1 MAQLDEA
8 DLAPLHSG
16 YRAPYILAAAKAVA
30 SGELDLEKTG
40 LLPCTEARAELKKLN
55 GVGDKVANCVVLFGL
70 HQLDAFPV
78 DVWIKRALAANLPKG
93 FDPASLGKYA
103 GLAQQYMF
111 YHARETASKS

>member
-1 MAQLDEA
+1 MTTKTVQSA
-8 DLAPLHSG
+8 DIDYVANVLKDAGIIEYKPVSYTHL

-30 SGELDLEKTG
+30 SGKLDPEKTG

-78 DVWIKRALAANLPKG
+78 EMCIRDSLYLARGAAP
-93 FDPASLGKYA
+93 
-103 GLAQQYMF
+103 Q
-111 YHARETASKS
+111 